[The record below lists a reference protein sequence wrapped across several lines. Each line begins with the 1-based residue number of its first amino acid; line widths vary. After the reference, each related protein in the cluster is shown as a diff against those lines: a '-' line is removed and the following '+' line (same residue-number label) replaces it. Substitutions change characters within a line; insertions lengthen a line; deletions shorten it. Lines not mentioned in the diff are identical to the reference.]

1 MNEMKKYLVTILF
14 ACLLAGPIG
23 IIYADDSI
31 PHLQVTMS
39 NTGLTA
45 GSSGSVVITFYN
57 GGNFDVTQVEALLS
71 STTPGVSIL
80 NGSQYVNNLIVAGTS
95 ASNSVTVFVD
105 QSVGI
110 GAYPIMMTLS
120 YLRTPIG
127 IVTETIPLTLRV
139 TQAFLPLLDLSTAN
153 TEIVA
158 GELNNVT
165 VMVRNTAGGSLS
177 NLDFIVT
184 SPSTYLAPV
193 DSSKFHI
200 DKINASDASYLHC
213 KLLALQ
219 SIPVGAYP
227 ITITMLYSDS
237 ADNRLKQIVSLPLEV
252 IAPSSIRSPIVTIGN
267 TGTSSVVPG
276 ESFTLPLEVNC
287 TEATSYNTVTSLT
300 LDSTGLLNPLSQTV
314 ISLGD
319 LKPGS
324 SVPLAY
330 KLILDGSASPGQ
342 IPVKVNVSYTDAKGQ
357 PGSTSGVFTIVVSEF
372 TRFTLLSNQTFTA
385 TQGSTL
391 SISSTLLLIGSSP
404 TKYTNIEAVA
414 AAPFTSQAGSNE
426 YLGAI
431 DPDSPVPFTVTIGTA
446 NAQPGSYTLHLSVS
460 YYNDLNTQ
468 VVKTI
473 NVPVVITQLSTR
485 TTGGTTTS
493 GGDLFGWIRD
503 SEWTS

>member
-1 MNEMKKYLVTILF
+1 
-14 ACLLAGPIG
+14 
-23 IIYADDSI
+23 
-31 PHLQVTMS
+31 
-39 NTGLTA
+39 
-45 GSSGSVVITFYN
+45 
-57 GGNFDVTQVEALLS
+57 
-71 STTPGVSIL
+71 
-80 NGSQYVNNLIVAGTS
+80 
-95 ASNSVTVFVD
+95 
-105 QSVGI
+105 
-110 GAYPIMMTLS
+110 
-120 YLRTPIG
+120 
-127 IVTETIPLTLRV
+127 
-139 TQAFLPLLDLSTAN
+139 
-153 TEIVA
+153 
-158 GELNNVT
+158 
-165 VMVRNTAGGSLS
+165 
-177 NLDFIVT
+177 
-184 SPSTYLAPV
+184 
-193 DSSKFHI
+193 
-200 DKINASDASYLHC
+200 
-213 KLLALQ
+213 
-219 SIPVGAYP
+219 
-227 ITITMLYSDS
+227 
-237 ADNRLKQIVSLPLEV
+237 
-252 IAPSSIRSPIVTIGN
+252 
-267 TGTSSVVPG
+267 
-276 ESFTLPLEVNC
+276 
-287 TEATSYNTVTSLT
+287 
-300 LDSTGLLNPLSQTV
+300 V

-493 GGDLFGWIRD
+493 GGDLFGWIRAILGIQ
-503 SEWTS
+503 